1 MGLYETGFSGSLPG
15 FRTGRTIE
23 CRQLTGKSSFN
34 QIWLYSFNTALME
47 HFGNF
52 CSISY
57 VILSAPGA
65 ECFLVSLKA
74 LLSSCRS
81 NGSFKLFS
89 FSLCATSAV
98 FLWNWFSNN
107 CLWFDSISFLCETK
121 VLLWFLLLLIS
132 EKVLANTSAFSSFV
146 SITEPFNLRFLIFV
160 HYEYHLSFFPSAI
173 QFQVL

>member
-1 MGLYETGFSGSLPG
+1 MG
-15 FRTGRTIE
+15 
-23 CRQLTGKSSFN
+23 
-34 QIWLYSFNTALME
+34 

-57 VILSAPGA
+57 IILSAPGA
-65 ECFLVSLKA
+65 EYFLVSLRA

-89 FSLCATSAV
+89 FSLYSTSAV

-121 VLLWFLLLLIS
+121 VLLWLYSAPLCS
-132 EKVLANTSAFSSFV
+132 HCKRCTSYGNSVCLSVCLFV
-146 SITEPFNLRFLIFV
+146 CPSV
-160 HYEYHLSFFPSAI
+160 HLSVSPSARPSHAGI
-173 QFQVL
+173 ASKRQHVARCSLHCRLAKCV